1 MKTNIV
7 FLGPPGC
14 GKGTQAAL
22 LKERLSLCHIS
33 TGELLRQEIHHE
45 TSLGLMIKEEM
56 NQGRYVPESIVLEIL
71 VTYLSRHAH
80 EKGFIFDG
88 FPRTLSQAEWF
99 ETFLASQGEVLKGVI
114 YFAIHEEILIK
125 RLSGRFTCAV
135 CGATYNEYFK
145 KPHHEGTCDVCG
157 SHEFSR
163 RADDAEGRV
172 AERLRV
178 YHEQTR
184 PLLPFYQK
192 KGLLREIDVTRSVD
206 KVSSEIL
213 AAVIS

>member
-33 TGELLRQEIHHE
+33 TGELLRQEIQHE
-45 TSLGLMIKEEM
+45 TPLGLLVKEEM
-56 NQGRYVPESIVLEIL
+56 NQGRYAPEPIVLEIL
-71 VTYLSRHAH
+71 VAYLARHAH

-99 ETFLASQGEVLKGVI
+99 ETFLASHGETLKGVI

-163 RADDAEGRV
+163 RADDTADRV

-192 KGLLREIDVTRSVD
+192 KGLLREIDVTRSVTE
-206 KVSSEIL
+206 VSSEIL

>member
-33 TGELLRQEIHHE
+33 TGELLRQEIQHE
-45 TSLGLMIKEEM
+45 TPLGLLVKEEM
-56 NQGRYVPESIVLEIL
+56 NQGRYAPESIVLEIL
-71 VTYLSRHAH
+71 VAYLARHAH

-99 ETFLASQGEVLKGVI
+99 ETFLASQGETLKGVI

-145 KPHHEGTCDVCG
+145 KPHHEGACDVCG

-163 RADDAEGRV
+163 RADDTADRV

-178 YHEQTR
+178 YHEQTK

-192 KGLLREIDVTRSVD
+192 KGLLREIDVTRSVTE
-206 KVSSEIL
+206 VSSEIL